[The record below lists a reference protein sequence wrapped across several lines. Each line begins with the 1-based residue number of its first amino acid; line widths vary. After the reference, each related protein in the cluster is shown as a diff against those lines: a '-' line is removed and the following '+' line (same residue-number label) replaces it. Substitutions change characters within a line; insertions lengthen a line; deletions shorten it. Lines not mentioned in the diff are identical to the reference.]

1 MNYDRLKNIHQK
13 HSKYILPIKPGMF
26 LEIHENVW
34 EWDTKRIWK
43 FKWLVIKVK
52 KPNHPDGTFTIR
64 GEVARMT
71 IEKIYPLSFP
81 NFEKVILLDDYKIRR
96 SKLYYIRDKVG
107 KDARFKSE
115 IDASMRWVDLLEWL
129 QPKKEE
135 KVDVEVNTE
144 AVETP
149 VEKQEMT
156 ETSAE
161 TLADTQ
167 EVVEET
173 AVESVAENVEQ
184 AVEEEST
191 TNNSENVDDANVE
204 NENKEA
210 ESSWDEE
217 SEK

>member
-149 VEKQEMT
+149 VEKQEIV
-156 ETSAE
+156 ETSTE
-161 TLADTQ
+161 TQ

-173 AVESVAENVEQ
+173 AVESVAESTEQ
-184 AVEEEST
+184 VVEEEST